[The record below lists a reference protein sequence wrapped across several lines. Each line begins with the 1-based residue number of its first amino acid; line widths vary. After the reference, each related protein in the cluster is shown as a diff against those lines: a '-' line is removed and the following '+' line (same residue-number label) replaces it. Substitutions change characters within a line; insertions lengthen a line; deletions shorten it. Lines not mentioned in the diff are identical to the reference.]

1 MSKDFREVGGRDSPA
16 LCILFSN
23 GIFAGK
29 KKKVSFHEVT
39 KAMFTS
45 YVFRNGRRLQTA
57 ASRPRSTKNLSSDG
71 SSPIF
76 RIDVF
81 TCKYVATLLTTLGS
95 FQWLRFNSTFQESE
109 ISNVSFISG
118 NSLIKPVIMNL
129 KRSMEKLLRRQAH
142 TRFAWLRGTYIYY
155 T

>member
-1 MSKDFREVGGRDSPA
+1 
-16 LCILFSN
+16 
-23 GIFAGK
+23 
-29 KKKVSFHEVT
+29 
-39 KAMFTS
+39 MFTF

-109 ISNVSFISG
+109 KSNVSFISG

-129 KRSMEKLLRRQAH
+129 KCFTSSGAYALCLASRYVYLLHVKEKLICRNLYALFSHPKKSLRSQSEWRTAVFTCGRIANQ
-142 TRFAWLRGTYIYY
+142 R
-155 T
+155 

>member
-1 MSKDFREVGGRDSPA
+1 
-16 LCILFSN
+16 
-23 GIFAGK
+23 
-29 KKKVSFHEVT
+29 
-39 KAMFTS
+39 MFTF
-45 YVFRNGRRLQTA
+45 YVLRNGRRLQTA
-57 ASRPRSTKNLSSDG
+57 ASRPRSTKNLSSDAR
-71 SSPIF
+71 SPIF

-129 KRSMEKLLRRQAH
+129 KRSNNFIFLAPQCSYQNNEIVKSKEKMSV
-142 TRFAWLRGTYIYY
+142 F
-155 T
+155 

>member
-1 MSKDFREVGGRDSPA
+1 
-16 LCILFSN
+16 
-23 GIFAGK
+23 
-29 KKKVSFHEVT
+29 
-39 KAMFTS
+39 MFTF
-45 YVFRNGRRLQTA
+45 YVLRNGRRLQTA
-57 ASRPRSTKNLSSDG
+57 ASRPRSTKNLSSDAR
-71 SSPIF
+71 SPIF

-129 KRSMEKLLRRQAH
+129 KRSMEKLLRSQAH
-142 TRFAWLRGTYIYY
+142 MAHMRFAGLRGTYIYY

>member
-1 MSKDFREVGGRDSPA
+1 MSKDFREVGGRNSPA

-29 KKKVSFHEVT
+29 KKVSFHGVT
-39 KAMFTS
+39 KAMFTFH
-45 YVFRNGRRLQTA
+45 VFRNGRRLQTA

-109 ISNVSFISG
+109 KSNVSFISG

-142 TRFAWLRGTYIYY
+142 MRFA
-155 T
+155 